1 MTLFILLY
9 NFAKGTKQSTY
20 MAVAKQFLKSKP
32 LAKVTFE
39 LSADAV
45 NGAKT
50 VALAGDFNG
59 WDPSTQAL
67 KKQKDGSY
75 KITVELAVGAEY
87 QYRYVLDGT
96 TWTNDWAADKYVAS
110 GVAGEENSV
119 VVL

>member
-1 MTLFILLY
+1 
-9 NFAKGTKQSTY
+9 

-32 LAKVTFE
+32 IAKVTFE
-39 LSADAV
+39 LPAEAV

-50 VALAGDFNG
+50 VALAGEFNS
-59 WDPSTQAL
+59 WDPSAAAL

-75 KITVELAVGAEY
+75 KTTVELPVGGEY
-87 QYRYVLDGT
+87 QYRYVLDGA
-96 TWTNDWAADKYVAS
+96 TWINDWAADKYVAS

>member
-1 MTLFILLY
+1 
-9 NFAKGTKQSTY
+9 
-20 MAVAKQFLKSKP
+20 MAIAKQFLKSKP

-39 LSADAV
+39 LTADAV

-50 VALAGDFNG
+50 VALAGEFND
-59 WDPSTQAL
+59 WDASAQVL

-75 KITVELAVGAEY
+75 KTTVELPVGGEY

-96 TWTNDWAADKYVAS
+96 TWTNDGAADKYVAS
-110 GVAGEENSV
+110 GVSGEENSV

>member
-1 MTLFILLY
+1 
-9 NFAKGTKQSTY
+9 

-39 LSADAV
+39 LSAEAV
-45 NGAKT
+45 NGAQS
-50 VALAGDFNG
+50 VALAGEFNG
-59 WDPSTQAL
+59 WEAQTL

-75 KITVELAVGAEY
+75 KTTVELPVGGEY

-110 GVAGEENSV
+110 GVSAEENSV

>member
-1 MTLFILLY
+1 
-9 NFAKGTKQSTY
+9 

-39 LSADAV
+39 LSAEAV

-50 VALAGDFNG
+50 VALAGEFNS
-59 WDPSTQAL
+59 WDPAALSL

-75 KITVELAVGAEY
+75 KTTLELPVGGEY

-96 TWTNDWAADKYVAS
+96 TWTNDLAADKYVAS
-110 GVAGEENSV
+110 GVSSEENSV

>member
-1 MTLFILLY
+1 MSLFILLY
-9 NFAKGTKQSTY
+9 NFAEGTKQSTY

-39 LSADAV
+39 LPAEAV

-59 WDPSTQAL
+59 WDTSTHAL

-75 KITVELAVGAEY
+75 KATVELAVGAEY
-87 QYRYVLDGT
+87 QYSYVLDGT